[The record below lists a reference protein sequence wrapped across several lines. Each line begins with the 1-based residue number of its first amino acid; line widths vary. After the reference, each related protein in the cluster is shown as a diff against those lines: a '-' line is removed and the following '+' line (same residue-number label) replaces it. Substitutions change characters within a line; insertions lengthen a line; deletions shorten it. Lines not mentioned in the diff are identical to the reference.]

1 MATPKKTKAQ
11 LRQEIK
17 DLKNILAYVRR
28 EHGEIMQLALPR
40 VRETTMIEE
49 AFKDEI
55 KRTGHTLDRLSRNG
69 FMHQGVTVTQ
79 ARMVNEQMKL
89 FTELLRQTEKRIAYL
104 DRQISKR
111 QEALKK

>member
-28 EHGEIMQLALPR
+28 EHGEIMQLALPKA
-40 VRETTMIEE
+40 RETTMIEE

-89 FTELLRQTEKRIAYL
+89 FTELLRQIEKRIAYL
-104 DRQISKR
+104 DRQIGKR

>member
-17 DLKNILAYVRR
+17 YLKSVLAYVRR
-28 EHGEIMQLALPR
+28 EHGEIVQLALPKI
-40 VRETTMIEE
+40 RETTMIEE

-55 KRTGHTLDRLSRNG
+55 KRTGRTLDRLSRNG

-89 FTELLRQTEKRIAYL
+89 FTELLRQIEKRIAYL

>member
-28 EHGEIMQLALPR
+28 EHGEIMQLALPKA
-40 VRETTMIEE
+40 RETTMIEE
-49 AFKDEI
+49 AFKNET

-104 DRQISKR
+104 DRQIGKR

>member
-28 EHGEIMQLALPR
+28 EHGEIMQLALPKA
-40 VRETTMIEE
+40 RETTMIEE

-89 FTELLRQTEKRIAYL
+89 FTELLRETEKRIAYL

>member
-28 EHGEIMQLALPR
+28 EHGEIMQLALPKA
-40 VRETTMIEE
+40 RETTMIEE

-89 FTELLRQTEKRIAYL
+89 FTELLRQIEKRIAYL